1 MSSWTLFSNHG
12 HVLVCISRDSD
23 ARLRDIAADVG
34 ITERAVQKIVRDLQQ
49 SGMLSVSKN
58 GRRNCY
64 RIHKKAKLRHE
75 LESQSTVGD
84 LMQVVSK
91 VQETTPPMVVRS
103 IEPKPVRIKSTE
115 PREPEPAV
123 VKQPPPESPL
133 ESQQDSTKPG
143 KPKKAHEKQQGSLF

>member
-1 MSSWTLFSNHG
+1 MSNWTLLSNHG
-12 HVLVCISRDSD
+12 HVLVCLSRDSD
-23 ARLRDIAADVG
+23 ARLRDIATDVG

-49 SGMLSVSKN
+49 SGMVSVSKN
-58 GRRNCY
+58 GRRNSY
-64 RIHKKAKLRHE
+64 RIHKKVKLRHE
-75 LESQSTVGD
+75 LESQYTVGD

-103 IEPKPVRIKSTE
+103 IEPKPVRLKSTE

-123 VKQPPPESPL
+123 VEQSPL
-133 ESQQDSTKPG
+133 ESQQDSTKPS